1 MKKWH
6 IWMMLACCLIPIA
19 GLTAVY
25 FFKVPL
31 SSVLLYGMLL
41 VCPLSHVLMMSFMRH
56 DHAAGTEGHVH
67 QAASAQGNLHGHT
80 PGLLKQLGDKK

>member
-1 MKKWH
+1 MKRSHMWL
-6 IWMMLACCLIPIA
+6 MLLCCSIPVI

-41 VCPLSHVLMMSFMRH
+41 LCPISHMLMMRFMGH
-56 DHAAGTEGHVH
+56 DHGADAGRHVH
-67 QAASAQGNLHGHT
+67 HGVGSQDDVHQHT
-80 PGLLKQLGDKK
+80 PGLLQQLGDEK